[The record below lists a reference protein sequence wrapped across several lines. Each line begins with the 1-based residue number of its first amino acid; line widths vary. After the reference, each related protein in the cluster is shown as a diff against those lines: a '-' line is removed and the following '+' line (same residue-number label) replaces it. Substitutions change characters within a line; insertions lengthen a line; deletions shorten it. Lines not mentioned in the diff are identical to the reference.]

1 LDEAV
6 VSIQGSRMYLWR
18 AVACEGEILDILVQL
33 ERDQAA
39 AQTLMRKLLKKQ
51 CMLRTY
57 S

>member
-33 ERDQAA
+33 ERDKAA
-39 AQTLMRKLLKKQ
+39 ALTLMRKLLKKQ